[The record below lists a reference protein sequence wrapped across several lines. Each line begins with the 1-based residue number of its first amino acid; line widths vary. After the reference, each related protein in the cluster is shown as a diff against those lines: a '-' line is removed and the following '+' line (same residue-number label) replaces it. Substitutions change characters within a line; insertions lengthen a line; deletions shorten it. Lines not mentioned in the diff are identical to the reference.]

1 MKKLCYI
8 LTCLFITT
16 FGYAQTDA
24 ISYQAVILN
33 PDAQQLPGN
42 DVTGTI
48 LANTDIT
55 LRFTIINDNGFV
67 EYKEIHNITTDGFG
81 MVNLLIGEGTRT
93 SDLRFT
99 EVFWEGK
106 PKSLLVEVD
115 FYSLGDFVQMSAE
128 KLTFTPQAFHRD
140 IFATGDIKVDGT
152 ATFKDD
158 FVIEGETTINND
170 LEITG
175 NTTIGGN
182 AEISGNTNIGED
194 LTVEGVTN
202 LNSELFVNNG
212 STTELSGALRVE
224 GETVLSSGLGVA
236 NGVNIGGDVSIAGSI
251 NIAGDQTIDG
261 DMLINRGLTVQL
273 PTNLNNDL
281 FVSGRQ
287 VLTGSIGIGGS
298 ASVVDFL
305 TVGGATTISDE
316 LTATG
321 RVLFGAALDVL
332 GKATVAGNLQVNG
345 LSSFNDDLKVDNGS
359 SSLLTGPLVVS
370 GKTDINNSLFVNNS
384 SPTFLGGSLHVVK
397 NGVFDDDV
405 LIDGMLTVNNNL
417 LAPNIVVSG
426 DGNVNGDHIALFE
439 NTGGG
444 SADGIAIRIGNSE
457 LSSNNN
463 FVTFFGQ
470 GSYMAGRIESF
481 DVGTDL
487 ADLPSD
493 ISNTDQIAQNQ
504 GIVYGSKGADY
515 AEWLEKENPAE
526 NFMIGEVV
534 GIKGGKIS
542 RNTQN
547 ADHVLTIS
555 LAPIVL
561 GNMPD
566 ENRKDAF
573 EKVGFMGQVPAL
585 VKGKVAKGDYIVA
598 SGNNDGFAKAIAP
611 NDITLEDL
619 KWVIGKAWSASEGTG
634 KSLINVSVGLKSNE
648 WVKILEQQEA
658 RIQLME
664 AKLKSLE
671 RLEEKL
677 RKIEAK
683 VDAIDMN

>member
-1 MKKLCYI
+1 MKKLSYTI
-8 LTCLFITT
+8 LCLFITLA
-16 FGYAQTDA
+16 GYAQTDA

-33 PDAQQLPGN
+33 PDSQQLPGN
-42 DVTGTI
+42 DVSGTI
-48 LANTDIT
+48 LPNTDIT
-55 LRFTIINDNGFV
+55 LRFTIINENGFL
-67 EYKEIHNITTDGFG
+67 EYKEIHNVTTDGFG

-106 PKSLLVEVD
+106 PKDLLVEID
-115 FYSLGDFVQMSAE
+115 FYSLGQFVQLSAE

-140 IFATGDIKVDGT
+140 IIATGDIKVDGT
-152 ATFKDD
+152 ATFNDD
-158 FVIEGETTINND
+158 FVIEGETTINNN
-170 LEITG
+170 LEVTG
-175 NTTIGGN
+175 NAIIGGT
-182 AEISGNTNIGED
+182 ADISGDVNMGED

-236 NGVNIGGDVSIAGSI
+236 NDVNIGGDVSIAGST

-261 DMLINRGLTVQL
+261 DLVVNRGLTVQL

-321 RVLFGAALDVL
+321 RVLFGAELDVL
-332 GKATVAGNLQVNG
+332 GKATVAANLEVNG
-345 LSSFNDDLKVDNGS
+345 LTSLNNDFKVDNNS
-359 SSLLTGPLVVS
+359 TSLLTGPLTVS

-384 SPTFLGGSLHVVK
+384 SPTFLGGTLRVVK
-397 NGVFDDDV
+397 NGIFDDDV

-417 LAPNIVVSG
+417 LTPNIVVSG
-426 DGNVNGDHIALFE
+426 DGTVNGSHVALFE
-439 NTGGG
+439 NTGG
-444 SADGIAIRIGNSE
+444 SNADGIAIRIANSQ
-457 LSSNNN
+457 LNSNNN
-463 FVTFFGQ
+463 FVTFFGE

-481 DVGTDL
+481 DATSDM

-515 AEWLEKENPAE
+515 AEWLEKEDPE
-526 NFMIGEVV
+526 QNFMVGEVV
-534 GIKGGKIS
+534 GVKGGKIS
-542 RNTQN
+542 RNTED

-566 ENRKDAF
+566 ENRKKDF

-585 VKGKVAKGDYIVA
+585 VKGEVNKGDFIVA
-598 SGNNDGFAKAIAP
+598 SGNHDGYAKAIAP
-611 NDITLEDL
+611 NDMSLEDL
-619 KWVIGKAWSASEGTG
+619 KWVIGKAWSSSEGNG

-648 WVKILEQQEA
+648 WVKILEEQEA
-658 RIQLME
+658 RMQLME

-671 RLEEKL
+671 SLEEKL
-677 RKIEAK
+677 RRIEAK

>member
-8 LTCLFITT
+8 LACLFITT
-16 FGYAQTDA
+16 YGYAQTDA

-55 LRFTIINDNGFV
+55 LRFTIINDNDFV
-67 EYKEIHNITTDGFG
+67 EYREIHNVTTDGFG
-81 MVNLLIGEGTRT
+81 MVNLFIGEGTRT

-99 EVFWEGK
+99 EIFWEGK
-106 PKSLLVEVD
+106 PKDLLVEID
-115 FYSLGDFVQMSAE
+115 FYRLGEFVQMSAE

-140 IFATGDIKVDGT
+140 IFATGDIEVDGT

-158 FVIEGETTINND
+158 FIIEGETTINNN
-170 LEITG
+170 LEVTG

-182 AEISGNTNIGED
+182 TEIVGNTDIGED

-212 STTELSGALRVE
+212 STTELSGALNVD
-224 GETVLSSGLGVA
+224 GETMLNNTLGVA
-236 NGVNIGGDVSIAGSI
+236 NNANFEGDVSVAGSTTL
-251 NIAGDQTIDG
+251 AGDQIVEG
-261 DMLINRGLTVQL
+261 DVEIRRGLTVFL

-281 FVSGRQ
+281 FVQGRQ
-287 VLTGSIGIGGS
+287 VLTGSISIGGS
-298 ASVVDFL
+298 ASVVDGL
-305 TVGGATTISDE
+305 TVGGATVISDE
-316 LTATG
+316 FTATG
-321 RVLFGAALDVL
+321 RALLGSALDVL
-332 GKATVAGNLQVNG
+332 GKATVAANFEVNG
-345 LSSFNDDLKVDNGS
+345 LSSFNNDFKVDNNS
-359 SSLLTGPLVVS
+359 TSLLTGPLVVG
-370 GKTDINNSLFVNNS
+370 GKTDINNSFFVNNA
-384 SPTFLGGSLHVVK
+384 SPTDLSGSLHVVK
-397 NGVFDDDV
+397 NAVFDDDV

-426 DGNVNGDHIALFE
+426 DGSVNGDHIALFE

-444 SADGIAIRIGNSE
+444 SADGIAIRISNSA

-463 FVTFFGQ
+463 FVTFYGE

-481 DVGTDL
+481 DATADM
-487 ADLPSD
+487 ADLPND
-493 ISNTDQIAQNQ
+493 ISNTDQLSQNQ

-515 AEWLEKENPAE
+515 AEWLEKEDPAE
-526 NFMIGEVV
+526 NFRVGEVV

-566 ENRKDAF
+566 ENKKDAF

-585 VKGKVAKGDYIVA
+585 VMGKVAKGDYIVA

-619 KWVIGKAWSASEGTG
+619 KWVIGKAWTASEGNG

-648 WVKILEQQEA
+648 WVKILEQQET
-658 RIQLME
+658 RMQLME

-671 RLEEKL
+671 SLEEKL

>member
-1 MKKLCYI
+1 MKKLCY
-8 LTCLFITT
+8 LFACLFITT
-16 FGYAQTDA
+16 IGYAQTDA

-67 EYKEIHNITTDGFG
+67 EYKEIHNVTTDGFG

-106 PKSLLVEVD
+106 PKNLLVEID

-152 ATFKDD
+152 ATFNDD
-158 FVIEGETTINND
+158 FVIEGETTINNN

-182 AEISGNTNIGED
+182 AEISGNAIIGED

-212 STTELSGALRVE
+212 STTELSGALNVE
-224 GETVLSSGLGVA
+224 GETVLNSGLEV
-236 NGVNIGGDVSIAGSI
+236 VNDATFGGDVFISGSTT
-251 NIAGDQTIDG
+251 IAGDQIVEG
-261 DMLINRGLTVQL
+261 DMEIKRGLTVFL

-281 FVSGRQ
+281 FVSGRAD
-287 VLTGSIGIGGS
+287 VTGSLSVGGG
-298 ASVVDFL
+298 ASVVDAL
-305 TVGGATTISDE
+305 SVGGATVISDE

-321 RVLFGAALDVL
+321 SVLFGSTLNVL
-332 GKATVAGNLQVNG
+332 GKTTIASNLEVNG
-345 LSSFNDDLKVDNGS
+345 LTSLTDDFKVDNGS
-359 SSLLTGPLVVS
+359 TSSLTGPLVVS

-384 SPTFLGGSLHVVK
+384 SPTFLGGTLHVVK
-397 NGVFDDDV
+397 NAVFDDDV

-426 DGNVNGDHIALFE
+426 GGNINGNHIALFE
-439 NTGGG
+439 NTGGAN
-444 SADGIAIRIGNSE
+444 ADGIAIRISNSE

-481 DVGTDL
+481 DAS
-487 ADLPSD
+487 ADMANLPSD
-493 ISNTDQIAQNQ
+493 ISNTNQLSQSQ

-515 AEWLEKENPAE
+515 AEWLEKEDPSE

-585 VKGKVAKGDYIVA
+585 VKGTVAKGDYIVA
-598 SGNNDGFAKAIAP
+598 SGDNDGFAKAIAP

-619 KWVIGKAWSASEGTG
+619 KWVIGKAWTSSEGNG
-634 KSLINVSVGLKSNE
+634 KSLINVSVGLRSNE
-648 WVKILEQQEA
+648 WVRILKQQET

-671 RLEEKL
+671 SLEEKL
-677 RKIEAK
+677 RRIEAK